1 MSSTAL
7 EATLS
12 RALRDLP
19 HKYKFRYTPEAKTE
33 LLKTLCVSLVG
44 SEQKLPLLFPSSPPS
59 DSGIQWS
66 LRKAQNAV
74 EGAEYTEAARG
85 HACGH
90 IFKSGE
96 SSYHCKTCTT
106 DDTCVLCARC
116 FAESDHEG
124 HAVFVSISPGNSGCC
139 DCGDDEAWVRPV
151 ICGIHTADAAN
162 ARASTGKAAQPA
174 ALSDDILAAVSLTIG
189 KTLDY
194 LCDVFSCSPEQLRL
208 PKTEQSVK
216 QDERSS
222 RLSSE
227 RYDGPEPVQEVTE
240 YSLVLWNDEKHTI
253 DQVMNQVARACRR
266 AKTYGEEKAIEV
278 DDIGRSI
285 IEYSEDVTKLLD
297 MARILEQIKVSV
309 TVRASRDTFRELM
322 CETIIEWLSDIFG
335 CSVGS
340 DHHILRQTICS
351 ELFRSWTVGS
361 SRINEQAGKAGIYDH
376 EAEERNYR
384 DYTSRFIQITG
395 LGENITFLGP
405 GDDDDD
411 DSEDDDVEVQFEDVD
426 VDDNTTERAE
436 ETETDLNPILRR
448 AQSVRRAV
456 IRRNPEL
463 VNPDIMDIADDE
475 GNIVVLPDDTQMDI
489 DIDEED
495 DNANEVSEATMAG
508 YPPQPPPPT
517 AGQTL
522 DPSRQTSLTDSHEMA
537 TPHELEETETVI
549 GSAKL
554 PTLPKTPSNR
564 NKIRNRP
571 PKFWL
576 TRPGGWTEST
586 QPGSPENL
594 NERLRIDFLV
604 LYDLRLWKTLR
615 DTLRHLFISTVI
627 TMPEYKRLLAIRFAG
642 LYTLLAQLYLIADR
656 EPDHS
661 IINLSLQI
669 LTTPSLTAEVVE
681 RANFL
686 THLMAILYTFLTT
699 RQVGYPKD
707 ITPLATLA
715 FDAGAIAN
723 RRMFHFFIDAKYVFQ
738 SPAIQD
744 RLRSE
749 PQYLQQFLD
758 LVKLH
763 QGICPNVRAVGEHVE
778 YETDAWLSASMIM
791 KDINRLSRLV
801 VDAFFTLDSSDSAGH
816 FLVALK
822 ELFIVT
828 TVSSLGLESKRFQ
841 NAELKGPLQFGE
853 LDLLPNACV
862 VPDIK
867 VITAHM
873 SFHHP
878 LHYITSWMLQAGKD
892 MSRDQMQS
900 CLSSA
905 MQHISNLQV
914 KYPEATTSDGPFSSL
929 VKPNDW
935 VSALF
940 DPPLRVCVWL
950 SQMRAGMWVRNGMT
964 LRHQMHSYRSPTQ
977 RDVTYQRDIF
987 MLQAGMVLC
996 DFGSIEIGDKFLRQM
1011 ISRYELTN
1019 WMSGKMT
1026 LAEQY
1031 EESQQMDV
1039 IEDFFQLLIIILTE
1053 REDLLPDGMHGKPTK
1068 RAVQRDIAHTLCFK
1082 PMSYSDLAA
1091 KLTDRITDAESFDEI
1106 LEEMTTY
1113 KPPEGLNDHGTFE
1126 LRTEYAEKVDPY
1138 YGFYSRNQRE
1148 EADHIYREL
1157 HAKKLGIDKADVVPE
1172 PQLPPISSG
1181 LFADLG
1187 AFTRTRTFA
1196 ILISEALAFAT
1207 YGHDKTTTVEKSRIE
1222 PILQLI
1228 LHLSLLSIH
1237 EDATAGI
1244 VDNTPASGFV
1254 DNMVTLIRPSSD
1266 ERPRPAQTDTIFNL
1280 LNSILSIEDY
1290 SACHPR
1296 VRVVIER
1303 AQQKRRGLFTEHN
1316 LLDPGSRTTTSTP
1329 VSNLSADK
1337 EAKKKAALERQARVM
1352 AQFKAQQNSFMTN
1365 QGMDWD
1371 VDDLSDDG
1379 NDGMEDIKVD
1389 ETKTETTR
1397 DWPADAC
1404 ILCQEDATDSR
1415 LYGCFAFIS
1424 ESGVQR
1430 QTPLDDPEY
1439 VQEVLDTPT
1448 SLDRS
1453 AESIR
1458 PFGKA
1463 SKNKRSAEKIGTDGN
1478 VTHHEIHAL
1487 GEGFTKYENI
1497 LRDNVVTSCGHMMH
1511 FSCFD
1516 TYLNATQRRQS
1527 QQISR
1532 NHPENLDT
1540 KEFLCPLCKAL
1551 GNAFLPVIWKPRK
1564 ESYPGLL
1571 GQASQPFEA
1580 WLANDIGSLESILET
1595 SHSYEKG
1602 SIWVSERTSLAQA
1615 YIRANFKSNLA
1626 SQLLVDDNPQ
1636 SPSMDVGGRRRSNP
1650 LASIFDL
1657 RRLSSSVGLTS
1668 TPLLNFTTGSEL
1680 TKAYN
1685 VLCGSIE
1692 TNCHVDSNR
1701 NLLQEGSP
1709 YLFTTVLQ
1717 SVASSI
1723 AAVEIHCR
1731 GVASQHSL
1739 LTGIPDQTLTNLR
1752 VYCETVSSLMA
1763 MEQLKDPRKVSKLL
1777 NNQDM
1782 FSIGQ
1787 LLGLTD
1793 RDERF
1798 PDPTPMRYN
1807 VFWAITLCSFLPQSD
1822 WQKHGHNLIQLGLIA
1837 EVIKAISMHCSH
1849 KTMHRELVQA
1859 KAAIN
1864 PAASVLPHIKTL
1876 LDRGLVITNSSES
1889 DIAKDSN
1896 MQKLQLAV
1904 ERHALIYLRKVLI
1917 LTHVRSGVDYSVAST
1932 TLDSEA
1938 PELDRLCT
1946 LLRIPSL
1953 GQIFSIFST
1962 SSPAA
1967 NSLNK
1972 IVGRWITTDRYK
1984 PGPSSPLHI
1993 DHPAI
1998 FELVGLPKTFD
2009 SLSEEAIK
2017 RRCPT
2022 TGKAVTDPVVCLLCG
2037 EIFCS
2042 QANCCRD
2049 RQTNFGGASR
2059 HRKKCGG
2066 NIGLYIN
2073 IRKCMVV
2080 FLHERNGSWAQAPY
2094 LDKYGEPDPTMRRH
2108 HQLFLNQKRYDR
2120 LLRDVWLGHGIPS
2133 VISRKLEGDINNGG
2147 WETL

>member
-1 MSSTAL
+1 MSSATL

-19 HKYKFRYTPEAKTE
+19 HKYGYRYTPEAKTE
-33 LLKTLCVSLVG
+33 LLRTLCTSLVG
-44 SEQKLPLLFPSSPPS
+44 SEQRLTLLFPTSPPG
-59 DSGIQWS
+59 DKEIGWS

-74 EGAEYTEAARG
+74 EGAEYTESARG

-151 ICGIHTADAAN
+151 ICGIHTADATN
-162 ARASTGKAAQPA
+162 SRMSSGKAAQPA
-174 ALSDDILAAVSLTIG
+174 SLPDDILEAVSTTIG
-189 KTLDY
+189 KCMDY

-208 PKTEQSVK
+208 PKTEQTVR
-216 QDERSS
+216 QDERLA
-222 RLSSE
+222 RLSPE
-227 RYDGPEPVQEVTE
+227 KYGGAEPVQEITE
-240 YSLVLWNDEKHTI
+240 FSLVLWNDEKHTV
-253 DQVMNQVARACRR
+253 DQVMNQVARACKKP
-266 AKTYGEEKAIEV
+266 KTYGEQKATEV

-285 IEYSEDVTKLLD
+285 VEYASDSRKLLD
-297 MARILEQIKVSV
+297 MASILEQIKVSV

-322 CETIIEWLSDIFG
+322 CETIIEWLSDISG

-340 DHHILRQTICS
+340 DHHLLRQTICS
-351 ELFRSWTVGS
+351 ELFKPWSVGS
-361 SRINEQAGKAGIYDH
+361 SRVHEQAGKSGIYDH
-376 EAEERNYR
+376 EAEEREYR
-384 DYTSRFIQITG
+384 DWATRYIQITG

-405 GDDDDD
+405 GADDDDD
-411 DSEDDDVEVQFEDVD
+411 ESEDDEEGEFAIEEDM
-426 VDDNTTERAE
+426 DDTTTERPE
-436 ETETDLNPILRR
+436 ETEVELNPILRR
-448 AQSVRRAV
+448 AQSVRRAL

-475 GNIVVLPDDTQMDI
+475 GNIVVLPDDGQMDI
-489 DIDEED
+489 DIDEEGD
-495 DNANEVSEATMAG
+495 DANEVSEATMAG
-508 YPPQPPPPT
+508 YPPPPPPPPAQNT
-517 AGQTL
+517 DAL
-522 DPSRQTSLTDSHEMA
+522 RQASLTDSHEMA
-537 TPHELEETETVI
+537 TSQDLEETETVI

-554 PTLPKTPSNR
+554 PALPETPTNR
-564 NKIRNRP
+564 HRNRKRP

-576 TRPGGWTEST
+576 TRPGGWTEAN

-594 NERLRIDFLV
+594 NERLRIDFLI

-707 ITPLATLA
+707 ITPSATLA

-723 RRMFHFFIDAKYVFQ
+723 RRMFHFFIDAKYIFQ
-738 SPAIQD
+738 SPAIQE

-801 VDAFFTLDSSDSAGH
+801 VDAFFTLESSDSASH
-816 FLVALK
+816 FMVALK
-822 ELFIVT
+822 ELFVVT
-828 TVSSLGLESKRFQ
+828 TISSLGLESGRFQ
-841 NAELKGPLQFGE
+841 NGELKAPLSFSEVALMG
-853 LDLLPNACV
+853 DKPCV
-862 VPDIK
+862 IPSVK
-867 VITAHM
+867 VIDAHM

-878 LHYITSWMLQAGKD
+878 LHYITSWMLQAGKG
-892 MSRDQMQS
+892 MSREQMQS
-900 CLSSA
+900 CLSSS
-905 MQHISNLQV
+905 MQQISNLQS
-914 KYPEATTSDGPFSSL
+914 KYPDAATGSGPFSVF

-935 VSALF
+935 VCALF
-940 DPPLRVCVWL
+940 DPPLKVCVWL

-964 LRHQMHSYRSPTQ
+964 LRHQMQSYRSPTQ
-977 RDVTYQRDIF
+977 RDVTFQRDIF

-996 DFGSIEIGDKFLRQM
+996 DFESGDIGDKFLRQM
-1011 ISRYELTN
+1011 ISRYELHN
-1019 WMSGKMT
+1019 WISGRMS
-1026 LAEQY
+1026 LAEDW
-1031 EESQQMDV
+1031 EESQHMDV
-1039 IEDFFQLLIIILTE
+1039 IEDFFQLLVILLTE
-1053 REDLLPDGMHGKPTK
+1053 REDLLLDGVHGKSSR
-1068 RAVQRDIAHTLCFK
+1068 RAVQRDISHILCFK

-1091 KLTDRITDAESFDEI
+1091 KLTDRITDAEDFDEI
-1106 LEEMTTY
+1106 LEDMTNY

-1126 LRTEYAEKVDPY
+1126 LKAEFVEKVDPY
-1138 YGFYSRNQRE
+1138 FGFYSRNQRE
-1148 EADHIYREL
+1148 EADNIYREI

-1172 PQLPPISSG
+1172 PQLPVITEG
-1181 LFADLG
+1181 LFKDLG
-1187 AFTRTRTFA
+1187 AFTRTSIFA
-1196 ILISEALAFAT
+1196 ELIREALRFAA
-1207 YGHDKTTTVEKSRIE
+1207 YGHDRKTSVEKTRIE
-1222 PILQLI
+1222 PVLQLI
-1228 LHLSLLSIH
+1228 LHLTLLSIH
-1237 EDATAGI
+1237 EDAAAGI
-1244 VDNTPASGFV
+1244 VDGSSTTGFI
-1254 DNMVTLIRPSSD
+1254 DRMVKTVRQPGPESPQLVEP
-1266 ERPRPAQTDTIFNL
+1266 ETIYRL
-1280 LNSILSIEDY
+1280 LSSILNIEEY

-1296 VRVVIER
+1296 VRVILER
-1303 AQQKRRGLFTEHN
+1303 AQQKRHDLFAEHN
-1316 LLDPGSRTTTSTP
+1316 LLDPGSRTATSTP
-1329 VSNLSADK
+1329 ASNISADK
-1337 EAKKKAALERQARVM
+1337 DAKKKAALERQARVM
-1352 AQFKAQQNSFMTN
+1352 AQFKAQQNSFMSN

-1371 VDDLSDDG
+1371 VDDLSDEDK
-1379 NDGMEDIKVD
+1379 DGMEDIKVD
-1389 ETKTETTR
+1389 ETNTENTR

-1404 ILCQEDATDSR
+1404 ILCQEDATEGR

-1424 ESGVQR
+1424 ESGIQR
-1430 QTPLDDPEY
+1430 QTPLNDLDY
-1439 VQEVLDTPT
+1439 VQEVLDTPL

-1463 SKNKRSAEKIGTDGN
+1463 AKNKRSAGKTAPDGT
-1478 VTHHEIHAL
+1478 VIQHEIQAL
-1487 GEGFTKYENI
+1487 GEGFTRYDSI
-1497 LRDNVVTSCGHMMH
+1497 LRDNVVNSCGHMMH

-1571 GQASQPFEA
+1571 GQTSQPFEE
-1580 WLANDIGSLESILET
+1580 WLTSDIGSLESILES

-1602 SIWVSERTSLAQA
+1602 SIWISERTSLAQD
-1615 YIRANFKSNLA
+1615 YIRSTFKTNLA

-1636 SPSMDVGGRRRSNP
+1636 SPSIEPSGRRRSIP
-1650 LASIFDL
+1650 LSSIFDL
-1657 RRLSSSVGLTS
+1657 RRLSTSVGLTS
-1668 TPLLNFTTGSEL
+1668 TPLVNFTTGSEL

-1692 TNCHVDSNR
+1692 TNCYVDPGI

-1709 YLFTTVLQ
+1709 HLFTTILQ

-1723 AAVEIHCR
+1723 AATEIHYR
-1731 GVASQHSL
+1731 GAASQHCL
-1739 LTGIPDQTLTNLR
+1739 LTAIPDQTLNNLR
-1752 VYCETVSSLMA
+1752 IYCETVSSLMA

-1782 FSIGQ
+1782 FSISQ
-1787 LLGLTD
+1787 LLGLAD
-1793 RDERF
+1793 KDGRIS
-1798 PDPTPMRYN
+1798 DPTPMRYN
-1807 VFWAITLCSFLPQSD
+1807 VFWAVTLCSFLPQSD

-1837 EVIKAISMHCSH
+1837 EIVKAVTVHAQHGTISAVDKWLDQQEPSDPAFDSFTA
-1849 KTMHRELVQA
+1849 TMVSLASREGKPLALNENLVAA
-1859 KAAIN
+1859 KKMYAI
-1864 PAASVLPHIKTL
+1864 VK
-1876 LDRGLVITNSSES
+1876 
-1889 DIAKDSN
+1889 
-1896 MQKLQLAV
+1896 
-1904 ERHALIYLRKVLI
+1904 RHALVYLRKVLI
-1917 LTHVRSGVDYSVAST
+1917 LTHVRSGVDYSVVSA
-1932 TLDSEA
+1932 TLDTEA
-1938 PELDRLCT
+1938 SELDRLCT
-1946 LLRIPSL
+1946 LLRLPSL
-1953 GQIFSIFST
+1953 TQLFTTFT
-1962 SSPAA
+1962 AASPAGNNLRTIA
-1967 NSLNK
+1967 K
-1972 IVGRWITTDRYK
+1972 RWLDVDRNA
-1984 PGPSSPLHI
+1984 PSQPSPRHI

-1998 FELVGLPKTFD
+1998 FELVGLPRTFD

-2022 TGKAVTDPVVCLLCG
+2022 TGKTVTDPVVCLLCG

-2066 NIGLYIN
+2066 TIGLYIN